1 MINISFRDLNY
12 EKQEEIMGWV
22 REEVMQDLN
31 DEAREKEKTLDKLL
45 EEEYDL
51 GYDLSD
57 EERKRNWQILV
68 ENFIDRMVE
77 DRLSGWQC
85 VANWY

>member
-1 MINISFRDLNY
+1 MINIYFNDLNF
-12 EKQEEIMGWV
+12 EKQEEIKGWI
-22 REEVMQDLN
+22 REEVIQDLN
-31 DEAREKEKTLDKLL
+31 NEAMEKGKTLNQLL
-45 EEEYDL
+45 EEDYDL
-51 GYDLSD
+51 GYDLSE

-85 VANWY
+85 VASWR

>member
-1 MINISFRDLNY
+1 MINIYFNDLNF
-12 EKQEEIMGWV
+12 EKQEEIRGWI
-22 REEVMQDLN
+22 REEVIQNLN
-31 DEAREKEKTLDKLL
+31 NEAMEKGKTLNQLL
-45 EEEYDL
+45 EEDYDL
-51 GYDLSD
+51 GYDLSE

-85 VANWY
+85 VASWR